1 VIVTNSGGQGS
12 PIKTNLTTIDL
23 DTGLPIRTQVIDDR
37 VHTVQIDETTAT
49 AYVITDVVTQLNV
62 VTNTRFSAINTTTGT
77 QIGTTLTVA
86 GQYDNLAIN
95 ATHNRAVFTYTDTT
109 GAAHMAV
116 IDTATATQTGQTI
129 NLPGQSTNNLILTND
144 GTQAAII
151 TTANNKGTLTTTITT
166 INLGNDE
173 ALEI

>member
-1 VIVTNSGGQGS
+1 MTSS
-12 PIKTNLTTIDL
+12 LTITTRRDL
-23 DTGLPIRTQVIDDR
+23 
-37 VHTVQIDETTAT
+37 TVRLA
-49 AYVITDVVTQLNV
+49 
-62 VTNTRFSAINTTTGT
+62 GT
-77 QIGTTLTVA
+77 QSVVAVGLLFAVNGLIIGGYGGVLPSIRER
-86 GQYDNLAIN
+86 LAIN

-151 TTANNKGTLTTTITT
+151 TTANNKGTITTTITT
-166 INLGNDE
+166 INLGNDG